1 MVLLLS
7 SYAVFDGELTDTVQ
21 TSITVNSLPDSPEV
35 IGSVDLGS
43 IQEDG
48 SIMVTEAQLLSNA
61 SDSDTDLS
69 QLSIG
74 SVTAVYPD
82 GAEVSLTQQTVD
94 IYEFDQNFTGD
105 LTPLYEDLTN
115 AVEVSG
121 VYGST
126 ASSSGPD
133 HVIVSSDEGT
143 FAYMRMVLVDPGT
156 Q

>member
-1 MVLLLS
+1 MGLDS
-7 SYAVFDGELTDTVQ
+7 FDSGMTFTALDTETVD
-21 TSITVNSLPDSPEV
+21 ITVTDVADPPEV

-48 SIMVTEAQLLSNA
+48 SIMVTEAQLLSNT

-94 IYEFDQNFTGD
+94 IYEFDQTFTGD
-105 LTPLYEDLTN
+105 LLRHFTK
-115 AVEVSG
+115 
-121 VYGST
+121 
-126 ASSSGPD
+126 
-133 HVIVSSDEGT
+133 I
-143 FAYMRMVLVDPGT
+143 
-156 Q
+156 

>member
-1 MVLLLS
+1 
-7 SYAVFDGELTDTVQ
+7 
-21 TSITVNSLPDSPEV
+21 
-35 IGSVDLGS
+35 
-43 IQEDG
+43 
-48 SIMVTEAQLLSNA
+48 MVTEAQLLSNA

-156 Q
+156 QSEVVNHDEWICGC

>member
-1 MVLLLS
+1 ML
-7 SYAVFDGELTDTVQ
+7 Q
-21 TSITVNSLPDSPEV
+21 IPPEV

-74 SVTAVYPD
+74 SVTAAD

-94 IYEFDQNFTGD
+94 IYEFDQE
-105 LTPLYEDLTN
+105 LYW
-115 AVEVSG
+115 
-121 VYGST
+121 
-126 ASSSGPD
+126 
-133 HVIVSSDEGT
+133 
-143 FAYMRMVLVDPGT
+143 
-156 Q
+156 